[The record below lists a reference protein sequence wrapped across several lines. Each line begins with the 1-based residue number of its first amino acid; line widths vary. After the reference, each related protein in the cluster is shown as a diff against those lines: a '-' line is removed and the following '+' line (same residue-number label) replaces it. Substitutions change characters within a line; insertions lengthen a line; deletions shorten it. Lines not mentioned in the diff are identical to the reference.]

1 MPASI
6 SIYQI
11 LLNPSD
17 EPVPLRRYGTV
28 LEYLSVSVEYI
39 GCPLMLRYWEADG
52 RLPLISSR
60 EVTKYT
66 L

>member
-1 MPASI
+1 MFYWLVR
-6 SIYQI
+6 YQYRYRYR
-11 LLNPSD
+11 
-17 EPVPLRRYGTV
+17 LR
-28 LEYLSVSVEYI
+28 YLSVSVEYI
-39 GCPLMLRYWEADG
+39 GCPLMLRYWAAGG